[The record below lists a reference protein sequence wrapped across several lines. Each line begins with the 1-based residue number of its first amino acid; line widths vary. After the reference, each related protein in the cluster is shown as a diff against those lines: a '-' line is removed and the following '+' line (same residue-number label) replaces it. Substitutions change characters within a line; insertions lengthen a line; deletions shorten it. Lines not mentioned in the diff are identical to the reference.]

1 VAPVILYPAIDLK
14 GGRCVR
20 LVRGDMNAA
29 TVFNDDPADQARSFV
44 RDGFTWL
51 HVVDLDAAVS
61 GSSVNE
67 AAVAAILSTVGVP
80 VQLGGG
86 VRSLAAVER
95 WLEAGVSRV
104 IIGTAA
110 VTDPDLVREA
120 AARYPEQVAVAV
132 DVRDGKVAVQGWT
145 GASDLGAVE
154 LSKRFEDAGVAALIV
169 TDIGRDGTL
178 SGVNV
183 EAVGEVADAVSIPV
197 IASGGV
203 AGLDDILKLK
213 ARPGAAIA
221 GAVLGKSLY
230 AGTLKPAEALA
241 AARRA
246 PATAG

>member
-1 VAPVILYPAIDLK
+1 MILYPAIDLK

-20 LVRGDMNAA
+20 LVRGDMSAA

-213 ARPGAAIA
+213 ARPGVPIA

>member
-1 VAPVILYPAIDLK
+1 VILYPAIDLK

-230 AGTLKPAEALA
+230 AGTLHAAEALA

>member
-1 VAPVILYPAIDLK
+1 VILYPAIDLK

-86 VRSLAAVER
+86 VRTLQAVER

-178 SGVNV
+178 TGVNV
-183 EAVGEVADAVSIPV
+183 EAVGEVADALSIPV

-213 ARPGAAIA
+213 ARPGAPIA